1 MPSAL
6 IAGASGLVG
15 NATLERFLERN
26 GFTEVVALSRRRPE
40 VDSRRPFRHL
50 SVDLRDRAA
59 SQEALGSVGDIT
71 HLVYAAL
78 FEKPGLVPGWLERD
92 QMETNLAMLENCLEP
107 LLGKRSLRHVTML
120 QGTKA
125 YGIHVHPMPIP
136 ARERAPR
143 DEHEN
148 FYWLQEDYLT
158 ERAREHGFAWTILR
172 PQLIVGRPWG
182 VAMNLPPI
190 IGAYAA
196 LRREEGKPFSF
207 PGGVSYVW
215 EAVDARL
222 VAEVIEWAGQSAA
235 AVNEHFNVTNGD
247 VFEWRNLWPGM
258 AEVLGVETGPDEP
271 QSVVDYLADN
281 EELWSRLQEKH
292 ALRRIPL
299 ADIVGESH
307 HYAEFCFAC
316 GATEPPPPAFS
327 SRIKLQQAGFTG
339 CYDTQE
345 TFNYWLQ
352 DLIGRRLIP
361 GPVSEDALRSRAA
374 SQVALA

>member
-1 MPSAL
+1 
-6 IAGASGLVG
+6 V
-15 NATLERFLERN
+15 TL
-26 GFTEVVALSRRRPE
+26 
-40 VDSRRPFRHL
+40 
-50 SVDLRDRAA
+50 
-59 SQEALGSVGDIT
+59 
-71 HLVYAAL
+71 
-78 FEKPGLVPGWLERD
+78 
-92 QMETNLAMLENCLEP
+92 M
-107 LLGKRSLRHVTML
+107 

-143 DEHEN
+143 DEHDN
-148 FYWLQEDYLT
+148 FYWLQEDYLK
-158 ERAREHGFAWTILR
+158 EKAREHGFAWTILR

-196 LRREEGKPFSF
+196 LRHEEGKPFSF

-222 VAEVIEWAGQSAA
+222 VADVIEWAGESPAG
-235 AVNEHFNVTNGD
+235 VNEHFNVTNGD

-258 AEVLGVETGPDEP
+258 AEVLGVEVGPDEP
-271 QSVVDYLADN
+271 MSVVEYLADK
-281 EELWSRLQEKH
+281 EELWSRVQEKH
-292 ALRRIPL
+292 GLRRIPL

-307 HYAEFCFAC
+307 HYAEFCLAC
-316 GATEPPPPAFS
+316 GATEAPPPAFS

-361 GPVSEDALRSRAA
+361 GPVSAAAHTSRDRRH
-374 SQVALA
+374 VAVA

>member
-15 NATLERFLERN
+15 NATLERFLERS
-26 GFTEVVALSRRRPE
+26 GFTEVIALSRRRPE
-40 VDSRRPFRHL
+40 VDSRRQFRHL

-59 SQEALGSVGDIT
+59 SQEALAGVGDVT
-71 HLVYAAL
+71 HVVYAAL

-92 QMETNLAMLENCLEP
+92 QMETNLAMLQNCLEP
-107 LLGKRSLRHVTML
+107 LLSKRSLRHVTLL

-143 DEHEN
+143 DQHEN
-148 FYWLQEDYLT
+148 FYWLQEDYLKD
-158 ERAREHGFAWTILR
+158 RAREHGFAWTILR

-190 IGAYAA
+190 IGVYAA
-196 LRREEGKPFSF
+196 LRCEEGKPFSF

-271 QSVVDYLADN
+271 QSVVEYLADK
-281 EELWSRLQEKH
+281 EELWGRVQERH
-292 ALRRIPL
+292 GLRRIPL

-316 GATEPPPPAFS
+316 GASEPPPPAFS

-361 GPVSEDALRSRAA
+361 GPVSEEAHTSRGA
-374 SQVALA
+374 SQLAVA